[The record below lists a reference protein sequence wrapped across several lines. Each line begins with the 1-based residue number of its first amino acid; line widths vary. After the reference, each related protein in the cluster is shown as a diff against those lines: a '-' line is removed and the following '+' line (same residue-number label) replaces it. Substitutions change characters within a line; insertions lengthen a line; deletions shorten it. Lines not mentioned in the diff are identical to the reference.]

1 MKIGIISIIGLF
13 TIGVGEVQAGTIS
26 ISSSSVITTTK
37 NITILPSTLVTPQ
50 DFSSIDLG
58 EVIVGPLG
66 SVVSDDFTTV
76 SSQDIGDLNS
86 SVFANSATGLFTYTH
101 QVTPGVDNINSF
113 AVNFPATGFNGIA
126 GYNFSESNSAG
137 GNGEETDFEIVSNDN
152 TDETITW
159 NIPDG
164 TESFFDAGETITFF
178 WQSTLRPVGP
188 FGTYSLD
195 SGSSLGNA
203 IGPTPNAPVPEPVN
217 EPRSLGLLTCLGFLV
232 ITNSIKAKNTC
243 R

>member
-1 MKIGIISIIGLF
+1 MKIGIISIISLL
-13 TIGVGEVQAGTIS
+13 TIGVGQVRAGTIS
-26 ISSSSVITTTK
+26 INVKDITLT
-37 NITILPSTLVTPQ
+37 NSNLITPQ

-101 QVTPGVDNINSF
+101 QVTPGVDNIDSF
-113 AVNFPATGFNGIA
+113 GVSFPATGFNGIA
-126 GYNFSESNSAG
+126 GYDFSQSNSAG
-137 GNGEETDFEIVSNDN
+137 GNGEEADFEIVSKSN
-152 TDETITW
+152 TDKTITW

-164 TESFFDAGETITFF
+164 AESFFDAGETITFF

-195 SGSSLGNA
+195 NGSSLGNA
-203 IGPTPNAPVPEPVN
+203 IGPTPNVPVPEPVT
-217 EPRSLGLLTCLGFLV
+217 EPHSLGLLTFLGFLV
-232 ITNSIKAKNTC
+232 ITNSLKSKNYC